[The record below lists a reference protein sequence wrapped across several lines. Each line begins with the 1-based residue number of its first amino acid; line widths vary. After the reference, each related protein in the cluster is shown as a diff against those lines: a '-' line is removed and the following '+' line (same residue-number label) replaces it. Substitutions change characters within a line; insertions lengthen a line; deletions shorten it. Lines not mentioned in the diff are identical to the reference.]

1 MFEVDGQTYRGRGT
15 ADQFL
20 GQTVAVRY
28 DPTDPSVN
36 ALEETLRFRLLFGL
50 GTAALLVGFVAWLYW
65 PTAKRGPTADA

>member
-20 GQTVAVRY
+20 GQMVAVRY